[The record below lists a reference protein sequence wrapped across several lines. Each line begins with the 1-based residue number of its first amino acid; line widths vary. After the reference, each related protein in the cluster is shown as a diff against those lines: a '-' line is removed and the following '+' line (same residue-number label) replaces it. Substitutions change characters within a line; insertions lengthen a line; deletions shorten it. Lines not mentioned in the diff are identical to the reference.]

1 MARQAVTAG
10 AAMKA
15 ALFGAVMLSLG
26 ACTSVYQNH
35 GYVPSEQDLAALQV
49 GQDTRESVAEA
60 VGTPSAGGVLDGSGY
75 YYVSKRE
82 RRFGPFEPEIV
93 DRQVVAIRFDA
104 GGRVSNIER
113 FTLEDGR
120 VVALSRRVTNSNVE
134 GVGFLQQL
142 MGSLGNIDAGQF
154 LD

>member
-1 MARQAVTAG
+1 MA
-10 AAMKA
+10 AAITM
-15 ALFGAVMLSLG
+15 
-26 ACTSVYQNH
+26 C
-35 GYVPSEQDLAALQV
+35 
-49 GQDTRESVAEA
+49 
-60 VGTPSAGGVLDGSGY
+60 
-75 YYVSKRE
+75 